1 MKQRSNKKRS
11 RSLAASVCLA
21 LLLLTGCGGGA
32 DSTLPPPASSAAP
45 PASNTISPTE
55 PEPEPPAQ
63 SPAASKP
70 APEPEPEPDPVGD
83 AGVLD
88 YELQEAKGVEAVRA
102 GQRGMLGILK
112 VTITNPTESPAQLHN
127 TLSSLGG
134 ITTGNAANGL
144 TVDKLFAAEPEA
156 RLAVCI
162 NFPDAD
168 PTIRSVVAA
177 VDAAAPEIGAGAT
190 VTGYWYF
197 FLTEDELRYKQLEWM
212 KDPGDGYQILGS
224 FPLAATP

>member
-70 APEPEPEPDPVGD
+70 APEPEPDPVGD